1 MRIETIGDA
10 TLYLG
15 DCLEILPTLSGV
27 DAVITDPPYSSG
39 GFTRGD
45 RTSDTSKKYQSTGLE
60 SYFAGFAGDNRDQRS
75 WAYWMALW
83 LGATIRA
90 TRPGAMLMAFTDWRQ
105 LPSTTDSVQAGGWV
119 WRGITVWDKMNAR
132 PMPNRFSA
140 QAEYIVWGTNG
151 PRDFDTDG
159 ARYHDGVLSVLPPPT
174 SEREHSTQKP
184 VALLDRL
191 VSVAEPGETILDPF
205 MGSGTTGVSCAR
217 LGRRFVG
224 AELTE
229 HYFDI
234 ACRRIEDAYKQPRLF
249 EDEKPAPVPQELP
262 L

>member
-1 MRIETIGDA
+1 MRIEHIGDA

-15 DCLEILPTLSGV
+15 DSLEILPTLGKV
-27 DAVITDPPYSSG
+27 DAVVTDPPYSSG

-45 RTSDTSKKYQSTGLE
+45 RTADTSKKYQSTGLE
-60 SYFAGFAGDNRDQRS
+60 RYFVNFAGDNRDQRS

-83 LGATIRA
+83 LGAA
-90 TRPGAMLMAFTDWRQ
+90 LQASVSGAMLIAFTDWRQ
-105 LPSTTDSVQAGGWV
+105 LPSLTDSIQAGGWV
-119 WRGITVWDKMNAR
+119 WRGIAVWDKVNAR

-151 PRDFDTDG
+151 PRDFDIKG
-159 ARYHDGVLSVLPPPT
+159 ARYHDGVFSIQPPPS

-191 VSVAEPGETILDPF
+191 VSVVEPGETVLDPF

-217 LGRRFVG
+217 LGRRFIGV
-224 AELTE
+224 ELTE

-234 ACRRIEDAYKQPRLF
+234 ACRRIADAYKQPRLF
-249 EDEKPAPVPQELP
+249 DEPRAKAVPQELG